1 MTHWRKFIASRPHI
15 PYIAPISLWIIVFVI
30 GPLLVIFYFSFL
42 KTSATGQITDEFT
55 LAHYLALLDPNY
67 LAVLLRTL
75 AYALITNIA
84 CLLIGYPLAF
94 WIVQYGGKWKNLFL
108 MMVILPS
115 WTCYLIRIYALRTL
129 LAHNGMLNNI
139 LLNLKIISEPI
150 DIMYTPLIVVIG
162 LIFTW
167 LPFMVLPIYA
177 SLEGLNKSLLEASL
191 DLGANPLERFLTI
204 ILPLTKGGIFAGTIL
219 VFIPSLGE
227 WLIPAL
233 LGGAKVMMVGNL
245 VTLHFITAGNIPAG
259 SSMAAVLTA
268 IIILIV
274 YLFTKLGGEEALE
287 RIV

>member
-1 MTHWRKFIASRPHI
+1 MTPWRKFIASRPHI

-42 KTSATGQITDEFT
+42 KTSATGQITDDLT

-67 LAVLLRTL
+67 LTILFRTL

-108 MMVILPS
+108 MMVVLPS

-129 LAHNGMLNNI
+129 IAHNGMINSI

-177 SLEGLNKSLLEASL
+177 SLEGLNQSLLEASL
-191 DLGANPLERFLTI
+191 DLGASPLERFLTI

-219 VFIPSLGE
+219 VFIP
-227 WLIPAL
+227 
-233 LGGAKVMMVGNL
+233 
-245 VTLHFITAGNIPAG
+245 
-259 SSMAAVLTA
+259 
-268 IIILIV
+268 
-274 YLFTKLGGEEALE
+274 
-287 RIV
+287 

>member
-15 PYIAPISLWIIVFVI
+15 PYIAPITLWIIVFVI

-42 KTSATGQITDEFT
+42 KTSVTGQITNDLT

-67 LAVLLRTL
+67 LTILLRTL

-129 LAHNGMLNNI
+129 IAHNGMINSI

-177 SLEGLNKSLLEASL
+177 SLEGLNQSLLEASL
-191 DLGANPLERFLTI
+191 DLGASPLERFLTI

-233 LGGAKVMMVGNL
+233 LGGAKIMMAGNL

-259 SSMAAVLTA
+259 SSIAAVLTA
-268 IIILIV
+268 IIILII

>member
-1 MTHWRKFIASRPHI
+1 MTPWRKSIASRPHI

-42 KTSATGQITDEFT
+42 KTSVTGQITDDLT

-67 LAVLLRTL
+67 LTILLRTL

-108 MMVILPS
+108 MMVVLPS

-129 LAHNGMLNNI
+129 IAHNGMINSI

-177 SLEGLNKSLLEASL
+177 SLEGLNQSLLEASL
-191 DLGANPLERFLTI
+191 DLGASPLERFLTI

-219 VFIPSLGE
+219 VFIPTLGE

-233 LGGAKVMMVGNL
+233 LGGAKIMMAGNL

-259 SSMAAVLTA
+259 SSIAAVLTA
-268 IIILIV
+268 IIILII

>member
-1 MTHWRKFIASRPHI
+1 M
-15 PYIAPISLWIIVFVI
+15 VI
-30 GPLLVIFYFSFL
+30 LYYLLTI
-42 KTSATGQITDEFT
+42 
-55 LAHYLALLDPNY
+55 
-67 LAVLLRTL
+67 LLRTL

-129 LAHNGMLNNI
+129 IAHNGMINSI

-177 SLEGLNKSLLEASL
+177 SLEGLNQSLLEASL
-191 DLGANPLERFLTI
+191 DLGASPLERFLTI

-233 LGGAKVMMVGNL
+233 LGGAKIMMAGNL

-259 SSMAAVLTA
+259 SSIAAVLTA
-268 IIILIV
+268 IIILII

>member
-1 MTHWRKFIASRPHI
+1 MTPWRKFIASRPHI

-42 KTSATGQITDEFT
+42 KTSATGQITDDLT

-67 LAVLLRTL
+67 LTILLRTL
-75 AYALITNIA
+75 AYALITNVA
-84 CLLIGYPLAF
+84 CLLIGYPLAY
-94 WIVQYGGKWKNLFL
+94 WIAQYGGKWKNLFL
-108 MMVILPS
+108 MMVVLPS

-129 LAHNGMLNNI
+129 IAHNGMINSI

-177 SLEGLNKSLLEASL
+177 SLEGLNQSLLEASL
-191 DLGANPLERFLTI
+191 DLGASPLERFLTI

-233 LGGAKVMMVGNL
+233 LGGAKIMMAGNL

-259 SSMAAVLTA
+259 SSIAAVLTA
-268 IIILIV
+268 IIILII

>member
-1 MTHWRKFIASRPHI
+1 MINS
-15 PYIAPISLWIIVFVI
+15 
-30 GPLLVIFYFSFL
+30 
-42 KTSATGQITDEFT
+42 
-55 LAHYLALLDPNY
+55 
-67 LAVLLRTL
+67 
-75 AYALITNIA
+75 
-84 CLLIGYPLAF
+84 
-94 WIVQYGGKWKNLFL
+94 
-108 MMVILPS
+108 
-115 WTCYLIRIYALRTL
+115 
-129 LAHNGMLNNI
+129 I

-177 SLEGLNKSLLEASL
+177 SLEGLNQSLLEASL
-191 DLGANPLERFLTI
+191 DLGASPLERFLTI

-233 LGGAKVMMVGNL
+233 LGGAKIMMAGNL

-259 SSMAAVLTA
+259 SSIAAVLTA
-268 IIILIV
+268 IIILII